1 MNRPDRLPILLFIL
15 INCLFVFKYTSRLT
29 SGSLYI
35 TVAYAIIAVLALIL
49 LFRIPDKY
57 YTKKLLGAFL
67 ILYIFAAIFILNI
80 VNIETL
86 NVDRWS
92 VIASFWEAVFDGQ
105 FPYTAKS
112 IHNNPPGPF
121 PFYFIIS
128 LPFHLFGEI
137 GLMTILAIIGFSY
150 LLFYRSKSYKPTI
163 ILILFTATAPA
174 LLWEISVRS
183 TIFINMVLVLF
194 YLLWLEYTVN
204 RKFWYQIFT
213 GFVGGLLLST
223 RGIVVIPYLAFF
235 AFAYLRTKRWHAL
248 LTHGFGIII
257 GFTVTFL
264 PFVIWDY
271 QLFKIYNP
279 IILQAGFLNLP
290 LLIIFFIATIIIG
303 LKSHNTCLFYRN
315 LAFTLII
322 VITTAF
328 LKTIIQ
334 HGWSI
339 AFHSSAFDI
348 SYYIL
353 AAPFL
358 VVSRLGMNKS
368 S

>member
-15 INCLFVFKYTSRLT
+15 INCLFVYKYISRWT
-29 SGSLYI
+29 IGSLYI

-49 LFRIPDKY
+49 LYRIPDKH
-57 YTKKLLGAFL
+57 YTKKLLWAFL
-67 ILYIFAAIFILNI
+67 ILYIFVAIFILNI
-80 VNIETL
+80 VKTETL

-92 VIASFWEAVFDGQ
+92 VIASFWEAVFNGQ
-105 FPYTAKS
+105 FPYAAQS
-112 IHNNPPGPF
+112 IHENPPGPF
-121 PFYFIIS
+121 PFYFLIA
-128 LPFHLFGEI
+128 LPFHLIGEI

-150 LLFYRSKSYKPTI
+150 LLFYRSKSFKPTI

-174 LLWEISVRS
+174 LLWEINVRS

-194 YLLWLEYTVN
+194 YLLWLECTLDK
-204 RKFWYQIFT
+204 KFWYQIFT
-213 GFVGGLLLST
+213 GLVGGLLLST
-223 RGIVVIPYLAFF
+223 RGIVVIPLLSFF
-235 AFAYLRTKRWHAL
+235 AFAYLRTKRWQAL
-248 LTHGFGIII
+248 FTCGFGIII
-257 GFTVTFL
+257 GFTVTVL

-290 LLIIFFIATIIIG
+290 LLSIFLVATTIIGI
-303 LKSHNTCLFYRN
+303 KSRNTCQFYRN
-315 LAFTLII
+315 LAFTLFI
-322 VITTAF
+322 VITAAF
-328 LKTIIQ
+328 LKTIIL
-334 HGWSI
+334 HGWGI

-353 AAPFL
+353 AVPFL
-358 VVSRLGMNKS
+358 VVSCLKLNKS